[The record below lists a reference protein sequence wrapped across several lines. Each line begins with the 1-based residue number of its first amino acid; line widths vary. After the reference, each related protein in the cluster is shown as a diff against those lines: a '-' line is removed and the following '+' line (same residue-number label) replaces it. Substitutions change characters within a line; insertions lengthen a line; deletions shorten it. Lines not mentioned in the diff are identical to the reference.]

1 MKKLFII
8 SGLLMI
14 GILFTAAVLNP
25 AYIDFPVKHAVKASV
40 IQSSDD
46 KNQHKEF
53 NVTGK
58 GKLTL
63 DLRTGSAIDIE
74 GWDKNI
80 VSVDVTISG
89 KNAEDI
95 QVEFDQHGNDVE
107 VSSYYDG
114 YEDSYNSGGKFVI
127 KMPKNFNLE
136 FSTMGGDV
144 KLKDVSGEF
153 SGKTMGGELEIYG
166 VKGELD
172 LSTMGGDITVK
183 DCEVDGQVHTMG
195 GEVIVENVVGDL
207 SAKTMGGKIKQTNVK
222 SKSGDA
228 GSEVNISTMGG
239 DIDVDRALSGAKVK
253 TMGGDIKVINAVK
266 FVEAET
272 YGGDININSI
282 DGYVKAKTMGG
293 DVEVTM
299 VGDPNVGDRSVS
311 LTSMG
316 GDVVLTVPPG
326 LSMDVDIEIAYTKDE
341 WNKKGEVNIY
351 SDFDIVKKEK
361 SKEWDDSKGTPRK
374 YLSGKGE
381 VNGGKHK
388 IKIRTTNGDVYLKKS

>member
-8 SGLLMI
+8 IGLLVA
-14 GILFTAAVLNP
+14 GLLFTAAAFCP
-25 AYIDFPVKHAVKASV
+25 ANIEFPIKSVSKASLV
-40 IQSSDD
+40 QSSDD
-46 KNQHKEF
+46 KNLHKEF
-53 NVTGK
+53 EVKGTGK
-58 GKLTL
+58 LSL
-63 DLRTGSAIDIE
+63 DLRTGGAIDVE

-80 VSVDVTISG
+80 ISVDVSISG
-89 KNAEDI
+89 RDADDI
-95 QVEFDQHGNDVE
+95 QVDFDLHGNNLDI
-107 VSSYYDG
+107 SSYYDG
-114 YEDSYNSGGKFVI
+114 YEDNHNSDGKFVI
-127 KMPKNFNLE
+127 KMPKKFNME

-144 KLKDVSGEF
+144 KLKNVSGEF
-153 SGKTMGGELEIYG
+153 SGRTMGGELKIYG
-166 VKGELD
+166 VNGEVD

-207 SAKTMGGKIKQTNVK
+207 NAKTMGGKIKQTNVK
-222 SKSGDA
+222 SKSGDS

-239 DIDVDRALSGAKVK
+239 DIDVDQALNGAKVK
-253 TMGGDIKVINAVK
+253 TMGGDIDVVKAVK

-272 YGGDININSI
+272 YGGDINIHSI

-299 VGDPNVGDRSVS
+299 VGDPNQGDRSIS

-316 GDVVLTVPPG
+316 GDVILTVPFG
-326 LSMDVDIEIAYTKDE
+326 LSMDIDIEIAYTKDK
-341 WNKKGEVNIY
+341 WNKKGEVNIF

-388 IKIRTTNGDVYLKKS
+388 VKIRTINGDVYLKKG